1 MKITFAGTP
10 GTRER
15 EREEMANYNSTP
27 APLFLGYLTK
37 PIQYSFCL
45 RTFHGNKN

>member
-15 EREEMANYNSTP
+15 EEMANHNPQSI
-27 APLFLGYLTK
+27 AFVLGYFSK
-37 PIQYSFCL
+37 SIQYSFCI
-45 RTFHGNKN
+45 